1 MPPQNDP
8 PPQGYTWATT
18 LVPSVQPKEK
28 ERLHKYDDKSSSA
41 YKEFKYTRL
50 KNMKHRIRLLK
61 LGPGRS
67 DSDAEIACELFEAE
81 FQDGEA
87 GKLIGVDN
95 NEAYIYE
102 ALTWCWGTNPSDCLV
117 VIEQQDSTRKKM
129 AVSEELAW
137 ALLYLRKPEKSRI
150 LWIDAICIDQT
161 STDEK
166 NHQVQMMAK
175 IYSHAERAI
184 VWLGMDDLDSRR
196 AITFVKDEIL
206 QLQRFDELC
215 DDERNSPKWQALL
228 LLMQRPWFFR
238 RWVVQEISLAKNAII
253 HCGPDQIPWN
263 DFCIAVELF
272 VEVETATHRLSEVMK
287 KDPKFF
293 HLPGWFDYVSALGAS
308 LLVEATTMIFRQYQP
323 ETFLRRR
330 AEGQMRT
337 ETFRLK
343 SSRTFGPSSAIGPG
357 PATSLAPAFDPDGV
371 DSMADLEE
379 DYSLSNELASRGKR
393 TSSTPRGSHPP
404 TGTKLSRSI
413 MSTRSPLLSLEFL
426 VSKLSIFETTE
437 PRDAIY
443 AFLAIAK
450 DTLPEALSRTKDKA
464 SEMTSEGRKQEL
476 LAMFGRRQQKLFNVD
491 YDKAYAEVC
500 QDFMEFCI
508 RASTLSGSRSH
519 ALDILCRPWAP
530 SPSQGISGKKVR
542 KVRLHPVIGKNYATV
557 LKSMER
563 EVDVGPSMKPENSLE
578 IPLEMRG
585 PWKGA
590 LKGFMKKYPRTLER
604 MADVPEDAV
613 FPSWIPRLEG
623 ASFIMSPTPGTKVRK
638 MARQNANP
646 LVGLPGNQHTY
657 DAGQGM
663 PVNLDELKFKRLYL
677 QRAHCMHV
685 KGFQLSSV
693 LNISPTSQGGQIPKH
708 WLELANWKNAGNAQK
723 DEGPPEEFW
732 RMLVA
737 DRGIN
742 ARNPPSFYARACKES
757 AAKGG
762 LAGGTIQ
769 TSDLIHNEQNSIVV
783 QFCRRV
789 QEVIWNKKLI
799 VTDDGR
805 LGLASEQV
813 NEEDLICI
821 LYGASV
827 PVILRPVWKTPREI
841 EQQED
846 EVPLFQKL
854 EIMKRLLQKA
864 VNRRRQ
870 KKAWANLREMGIPKK
885 GNQPARWGKWEVRA
899 SLAKWRKMQG
909 LPEKPIMN
917 RPEIPSEENLRNGL
931 KGKEAPITDASSA
944 PRASNK
950 DANGKKASE
959 SSERTCS
966 DRYYIFMGECYIHG
980 MMDGEAMKWR
990 SETPEGREV
999 EDTVFELR

>member
-8 PPQGYTWATT
+8 PQGYVWART

-50 KNMKHRIRLLK
+50 TNMKQRIRLLK

-81 FQDGEA
+81 FQDGQ
-87 GKLIGVDN
+87 GGILIGDN
-95 NEAYIYE
+95 KEKYTYE

-129 AVSEELAW
+129 AISEELAW
-137 ALLYLRKPEKSRI
+137 ALLYLREPAKSRI
-150 LWIDAICIDQT
+150 LWIDAICIDQS

-175 IYSHAERAI
+175 IYSHAERVV
-184 VWLGMDDLDSRR
+184 VWLGMDDPDSRR
-196 AITFVKDEIL
+196 AIKFVKDEIL
-206 QLQRFDELC
+206 HLQRFDELC
-215 DDERNSPKWQALL
+215 DDERNSQKWQALL

-238 RWVVQEISLAKNAII
+238 RWVVQEISLAKSAMI

-263 DFCIAVELF
+263 DFCVAVELF
-272 VEVETATHRLSEVMK
+272 VEVETVTHRLSEVMK

-323 ETFLRRR
+323 DIFQKRL
-330 AEGQMRT
+330 AEGQMRN
-337 ETFRLK
+337 ETFRYNPG
-343 SSRTFGPSSAIGPG
+343 RTFGPSSAVSPA
-357 PATSLAPAFDPDGV
+357 PATSPAPAIHPDGA

-379 DYSLSNELASRGKR
+379 DYTPRNGLASRGKLP
-393 TSSTPRGSHPP
+393 SSVPRGSDSR
-404 TGTKLSRSI
+404 TETQLSKSI
-413 MSTRSPLLSLEFL
+413 MSTRSPLLSLEYL

-450 DTLPEALSRTKDKA
+450 DTLPEALSRTNEKA
-464 SEMTSEGRKQEL
+464 SEMTSEERKQTL

-508 RASTLSGSRSH
+508 RASALSGSRSH

-530 SPSQGISGKKVR
+530 NPSQGISGKKVR
-542 KVRLHPVIGKNYATV
+542 KVRLHPVISENYATV

-563 EVDVGPSMKPENSLE
+563 EVDVGSSVKTKNSLE

-585 PWKGA
+585 LCTGA
-590 LKGFMKKYPRTLER
+590 LKGFMKKYERLLEEW
-604 MADVPEDAV
+604 ADVAEDTAL
-613 FPSWIPRLEG
+613 PSWIPRLEG
-623 ASFIMSPTPGTKVRK
+623 ASFIMSSAPGTKVNK
-638 MARQNANP
+638 MSRQNANP

-663 PVNLDELKFKRLYL
+663 PVNLDELRFNRLYL
-677 QRAHCMHV
+677 QGAHCMHV

-693 LNISPTSQGGQIPKH
+693 LHISPTSQGGQIPKQ
-708 WLELANWKNAGNAQK
+708 WLKLANWENAGNAQT

-742 ARNPPSFYARACKES
+742 ARNPPSFYARACRES

-762 LAGGTIQ
+762 LAGGTIN
-769 TSDLIHNEQNSIVV
+769 TSDLIYNEQNSIVV

-799 VTDDGR
+799 VTADGR

-813 NEEDLICI
+813 DEGDLICI

-827 PVILRPVWKTPREI
+827 PVILRPQWKAPREI
-841 EQQED
+841 AQEED
-846 EVPLFQKL
+846 EAPLFHKL
-854 EIMKRLLQKA
+854 DIMKRLVQKA
-864 VNRRRQ
+864 ISRRRQ
-870 KKAWANLREMGIPKK
+870 KKAWAKLPEVGIPKK
-885 GNQPARWGKWEVRA
+885 GTKPARWGKREVRA
-899 SLAKWRKMQG
+899 FLTKWRKDQG
-909 LPEKPIMN
+909 LPEKSL
-917 RPEIPSEENLRNGL
+917 REKSEISSKENLRNDL
-931 KGKEAPITDASSA
+931 KGKEAPITDAA
-944 PRASNK
+944 PRTSNK
-950 DANGKKASE
+950 DANRKKTGE

-966 DRYYIFMGECYIHG
+966 DHYFIFMGECYIHG
-980 MMDGEAMKWR
+980 MMDGEAMKWK
-990 SETPEGREV
+990 SETTEGREV
-999 EDTVFELR
+999 EDKVFELR

>member
-1 MPPQNDP
+1 MPMQNDP
-8 PPQGYTWATT
+8 PQGYVWART
-18 LVPSVQPKEK
+18 LVPSLQPKEK

-41 YKEFKYTRL
+41 YEEFKYSRL
-50 KNMKHRIRLLK
+50 KNMRHRIRLLK

-81 FQDGEA
+81 FQDGQGGELV
-87 GKLIGVDN
+87 GIDN
-95 NEAYIYE
+95 KEKYTYE
-102 ALTWCWGTNPSDCLV
+102 ALTWCWGTHPSDCLV

-137 ALLYLRKPEKSRI
+137 ALLYLREPAKSRI
-150 LWIDAICIDQT
+150 LWIDAICINQN

-175 IYSHAERAI
+175 IYSHAERVV
-184 VWLGMDDLDSRR
+184 VWLGMDDHDSRR

-215 DDERNSPKWQALL
+215 DDERNSQKWQALL

-238 RWVVQEISLAKNAII
+238 RWVVQEISLAKDAII

-263 DFCIAVELF
+263 DFCVAVELF

-323 ETFLRRR
+323 ETFLKRR
-330 AEGQMRT
+330 AKGQMRS
-337 ETFRLK
+337 ETFRFK
-343 SSRTFGPSSAIGPG
+343 SSRTFGPSLSIGPA
-357 PATSLAPAFDPDGV
+357 PATSRAPVIDPDGV
-371 DSMADLEE
+371 DSVADLEE
-379 DYSLSNELASRGKR
+379 DYSLRNDLASRGKP
-393 TSSTPRGSHPP
+393 TSSPPRRSQSR
-404 TGTKLSRSI
+404 TGTQLSRSI
-413 MSTRSPLLSLEFL
+413 MSTRSPLLSLEYL

-450 DTLPEALSRTKDKA
+450 DTLPEALSRTNEKA
-464 SEMTSEGRKQEL
+464 SEMTSEGRKQAL

-491 YDKAYAEVC
+491 YDRAYAEVC

-530 SPSQGISGKKVR
+530 NPSQGISGKKLR
-542 KVRLHPVIGKNYATV
+542 KIRLHPVIGENYAAV
-557 LKSMER
+557 LENMKR
-563 EVDVGPSMKPENSLE
+563 KVDGGPSVKTKNSLE
-578 IPLEMRG
+578 IPLVMRG
-585 PWKGA
+585 ACKGA
-590 LKGFMKKYPRTLER
+590 LKEFMAKYPRTLKR
-604 MADVPEDAV
+604 MADVPEDSV

-623 ASFIMSPTPGTKVRK
+623 ASFIMSPTPGTKVKK
-638 MARQNANP
+638 MSRQNANP

-663 PVNLDELKFKRLYL
+663 PVNLDELRFNRLYL
-677 QRAHCMHV
+677 QGAHCMHV

-693 LNISPTSQGGQIPKH
+693 LNISPTSQGGQIPKQ
-708 WLELANWKNAGNAQK
+708 WLELANWENAGNAQK
-723 DEGPPEEFW
+723 DKGPPEEFW

-737 DRGIN
+737 DRGVN

-762 LAGGTIQ
+762 RAGGTIN
-769 TSDLIHNEQNSIVV
+769 TSDLIYNEQNSIVV

-841 EQQED
+841 AQEED
-846 EVPLFQKL
+846 EAPLFQKL
-854 EIMKRLLQKA
+854 DIMKRLMQKA
-864 VNRRRQ
+864 INRRRQ
-870 KKAWANLREMGIPKK
+870 KEAWAKLPEVGIPKK
-885 GNQPARWGKWEVRA
+885 GNQPARWGKREVRA
-899 SLAKWRKMQG
+899 FLAQWRKDQG
-909 LPEKPIMN
+909 LPEKSLRN
-917 RPEIPSEENLRNGL
+917 KPEMSSKENLRNDM
-931 KGKEAPITDASSA
+931 KGEEAPVTDASSA
-944 PRASNK
+944 PRALNK

-959 SSERTCS
+959 SPERTCS
-966 DRYYIFMGECYIHG
+966 DHYFIFMGECYIHG
-980 MMDGEAMKWR
+980 MMDGEAMKWK
-990 SETPEGREV
+990 SETTEGRKV
-999 EDTVFELR
+999 KDKVFELR